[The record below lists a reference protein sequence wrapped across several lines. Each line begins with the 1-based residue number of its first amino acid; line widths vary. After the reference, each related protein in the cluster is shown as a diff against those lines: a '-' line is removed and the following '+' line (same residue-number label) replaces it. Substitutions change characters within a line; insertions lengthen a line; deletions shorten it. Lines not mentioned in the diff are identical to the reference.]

1 MKLEIEGMSCNHCR
15 MRVENALK
23 AVDGVEKVI
32 VDLDSGK
39 AEVFS
44 TKEIERNLLREIIE
58 DAGYAL
64 KGIEE

>member
-1 MKLEIEGMSCNHCR
+1 
-15 MRVENALK
+15 MRVEEALK

-32 VDLDSGK
+32 VDLDNGT
-39 AEVFS
+39 AEVSS

>member
-15 MRVENALK
+15 MRIEKALK

-32 VDLDSGK
+32 VDLDNGT
-39 AEVFS
+39 AEVSS
-44 TKEIERNLLREIIE
+44 TKEIEWNHLREIIE

>member
-15 MRVENALK
+15 MRVEKALK

-32 VDLDSGK
+32 VDLDNGT
-39 AEVFS
+39 AEVSS
-44 TKEIERNLLREIIE
+44 TKEIEWNLLREVIE

>member
-32 VDLDSGK
+32 VDLDSGT

>member
-23 AVDGVEKVI
+23 AVDGVEKII
-32 VDLDSGK
+32 VDLDNGT

>member
-32 VDLDSGK
+32 VDLDNGT

>member
-15 MRVENALK
+15 MRVEKALK
-23 AVDGVEKVI
+23 AVEGVEKVI
-32 VDLDSGK
+32 VDLDNGT
-39 AEVFS
+39 AEVSS
-44 TKEIERNLLREIIE
+44 TKEIERNLLREVIE